1 MSASTCRSLYLR
13 LKSSVIWTVASVFV
27 FGAIL
32 GIMYAVGGKVA
43 YDTTLLSSGL
53 ASMGEFQAAAEAG
66 CIALAGDPAN
76 GCDALAGDV
85 REQVF
90 KVRPSFQIFIIAVAS
105 ILGWLLLMVMGGVG
119 LIALPLDMILA
130 CASALLLLLWDLH
143 SVCLRVLRTCSLS
156 V

>member
-1 MSASTCRSLYLR
+1 MR
-13 LKSSVIWTVASVFV
+13 LKNSVIWTVVSVFV

-32 GIMYAVGGKVA
+32 AILYVVGGKVA

-53 ASMGEFQAAAEAG
+53 ASVGEFQAATAAG
-66 CIALAGDPAN
+66 CIPLAGGPAN
-76 GCDALAGDV
+76 GCNALADNV

-90 KVRPSFQIFIIAVAS
+90 KVRPSFVIFVIAVAS

-130 CASALLLLLWDLH
+130 YVLPCNSPLWFGMSPWFLSASVYVPARLVPPLL
-143 SVCLRVLRTCSLS
+143 CL
-156 V
+156 